1 MLSSWKGSSDDDELL
16 AVGPAGVEF
25 SAVVARAG
33 VVKSFSSTELLRL
46 LSCAAALRE
55 LAA

>member
-1 MLSSWKGSSDDDELL
+1 
-16 AVGPAGVEF
+16 VEF
-25 SAVVARAG
+25 SAVVAANG

-46 LSCAAALRE
+46 LSRSSALLE